1 MKLKIIADSSHIIII
16 LNELDNVKLIKFTLG
31 INLMFSHTFNV
42 NNIKDMQSKNNARSN
57 FTAMKCK
64 SYVYLRTFGFNNY
77 VGSISAFNAPYIFSK
92 KIANYRIITV
102 ASFKLAFITLS
113 VKISCHAIFFILE

>member
-1 MKLKIIADSSHIIII
+1 MKLKMIADNSHIIII
-16 LNELDNVKLIKFTLG
+16 LNELDNVKLMKFTLG

-64 SYVYLRTFGFNNY
+64 SYVYFLTSGYNNF
-77 VGSISAFNAPYIFSK
+77 VGSMSTPKAP
-92 KIANYRIITV
+92 
-102 ASFKLAFITLS
+102 
-113 VKISCHAIFFILE
+113 